1 MKAALIYGS
10 RRVYECVLCQAIVR
24 WLQSPR
30 AQVMTAA
37 LSGWDETTENHE
49 DGAIGRPSPWTL
61 G

>member
-30 AQVMTAA
+30 AQLMMAA
-37 LSGWDETTENHE
+37 LSGWDEAAERE
-49 DGAIGRPSPWTL
+49 DEAIAQPSPWTL